1 VAKDFKPD
9 FFQPISSDLDGRG
22 AHVEAI
28 GVNKNM
34 LGRIVIVFSACVGFV
49 GCASNSGVV
58 PMGNNTFM
66 VTRQAATGFSGS
78 GTLKAEALKEAAK
91 FCATQGKQLKV
102 VAITEAKPPY
112 ILANF
117 PKAEVVFKALDAGD
131 PELKSEAAIDPSGIQ
146 LKVGER
152 PPARAAIDI
161 NEKRVAVGDPYAE
174 LAKIDELHKK
184 GALTDAEFEVEKKK
198 ILSRTR

>member
-1 VAKDFKPD
+1 
-9 FFQPISSDLDGRG
+9 
-22 AHVEAI
+22 
-28 GVNKNM
+28 M
-34 LGRIVIVFSACVGFV
+34 

-58 PMGNNTFM
+58 SMGNNTYM

-78 GTLKAEALKEAAK
+78 GTLKTDALQEAAK
-91 FCATQGKQLKV
+91 FCASQGKQMKV

-131 PELKSEAAIDPSGIQ
+131 SELKSESAIDPSGIQ

-152 PPARAAIDI
+152 PPERAAIDI
-161 NEKRVAVGDPYAE
+161 NEKQVGTYDPYAE

-184 GALTDAEFEVEKKK
+184 GVLTDAEFEAEKKK
-198 ILSRTR
+198 ILSRSK